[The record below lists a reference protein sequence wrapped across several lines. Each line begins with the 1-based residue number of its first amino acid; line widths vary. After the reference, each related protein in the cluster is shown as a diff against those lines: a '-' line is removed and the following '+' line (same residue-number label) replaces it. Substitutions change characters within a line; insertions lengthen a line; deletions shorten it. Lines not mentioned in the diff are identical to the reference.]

1 LEDTPRSISEQ
12 ARESGAKEKKQKNTK
27 KAKKGPYNWAV
38 KVFFLTLGI
47 SAIFGL
53 LSSETKDFPIWAALL
68 VLFFFVAIGIAFD
81 IIGMAVVSAD
91 EKPFHAMAARRIK
104 AAKNAIWLVRKA
116 DTVSSFCNDVIGD
129 ISGVMSGACAAAVA
143 IRLFGDGNFWGG
155 IIVSAVVSA
164 AIVGGKAIGK
174 PFALN
179 NSQKIVFFAAK
190 ILSVFSKKGK

>member
-1 LEDTPRSISEQ
+1 MEDTPRSTPAQGRDEI
-12 ARESGAKEKKQKNTK
+12 KEKKQKNTK
-27 KAKKGPYNWAV
+27 KQKKTSPYNWAV
-38 KVFFLTLGI
+38 KVFLLTLGI

-53 LSSETKDFPIWAALL
+53 LSSETKSFPVWAALL
-68 VLFFFVAIGIAFD
+68 VLFFFVAVGIFFD
-81 IIGMAVVSAD
+81 TIGMAVVSAD
-91 EKPFHAMAARRIK
+91 EKPFHAMAARKIRG
-104 AAKNAIWLVRKA
+104 AKKAIWLVRKA

-164 AIVGGKAIGK
+164 SIVGGKAIGK

-179 NSQKIVFFAAK
+179 NSQKIVFFVAK
-190 ILSVFSKKGK
+190 ALSVFSKKSK